1 MRGTGEPIMAE
12 KEYIERGALIAEMDS
27 DAPENWTNSDTE
39 IQEEW
44 DYHRYRDMIL
54 AQPAADV
61 VEVVHARWEKTHDD
75 PRVNKYRCTNCKAE
89 KMRDNYCP
97 NCGAKMDGATDNNVG
112 DKVKEMTG
120 EDNGN

>member
-1 MRGTGEPIMAE
+1 MAYIHRE
-12 KEYIERGALIAEMDS
+12 KFLKKCTEAFGSFGILIKAIE
-27 DAPENWTNSDTE
+27 E
-39 IQEEW
+39 ISNESI
-44 DYHRYRDMIL
+44 Y
-54 AQPAADV
+54 ADV

-112 DKVKEMTG
+112 DKVVERKE
-120 EDNGN
+120 